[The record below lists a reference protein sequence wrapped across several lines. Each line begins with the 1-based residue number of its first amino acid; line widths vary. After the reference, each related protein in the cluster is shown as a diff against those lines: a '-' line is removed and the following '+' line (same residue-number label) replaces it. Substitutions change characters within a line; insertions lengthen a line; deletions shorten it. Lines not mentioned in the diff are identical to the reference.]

1 MNAVK
6 NNYLEGKTAVVTGG
20 CGGIGSAIYERLAL
34 KGADN
39 VNF

>member
-1 MNAVK
+1 MAKSFIITCAVSS
-6 NNYLEGKTAVVTGG
+6 GG
-20 CGGIGSAIYERLAL
+20 LGLSIDERLAL